1 MIALRIALRYLFA
14 PKSHRAVNV
23 ISVISI
29 AGVAVAT
36 MAIVVVLSVFN
47 GFTSLAGDRL
57 GKLDPDLKVTP
68 LEGKAFASAD
78 SLAAAIAAVDG
89 VASAMPVLGERALL
103 VAPDKQLPVK
113 LIGIDPA
120 EYAAPGIDSTLID
133 GVYATHAIVGPDTL
147 AAAQLSVG
155 VALSSH
161 LRPGGE
167 SQATLYVPR
176 RLGRI
181 NPANPADAYRT
192 LPIAVSGVFQ
202 VDQPEYDTDCIFVP
216 LDRLRGLLEYDNNE
230 ASAINIA
237 LEPGA
242 DIALVEK
249 GIHEITGKS
258 FDVLPRERQQ
268 ADTFRM
274 ISIEKWV
281 TFLMLVFILLIA
293 SFNIVS
299 TLSLLVIEKRDNMLT
314 LRALGASRRTVR
326 AVFADLGWLITACG
340 GVIGTALGVVLSLLQ
355 EHFGFI
361 KLDGDP
367 SALSVDSYPVRLAWP
382 DVALVLATVLT
393 VGLAIAQLSRLFSK
407 KID

>member
-57 GKLDPDLKVTP
+57 GKLDPDLRVVP
-68 LEGKAFASAD
+68 LEGKAFSRAD
-78 SLAAAIAAVDG
+78 SMAVAIAGADG
-89 VASAMPVLGERALL
+89 VASAMPVLRERALL
-103 VAPDKQLPVK
+103 VAPDNQLPVK

-120 EYAAPGIDSTLID
+120 GYGATGIDSTLID
-133 GVYATHAIVGPDTL
+133 GIYATHAVAGPDTL

-161 LRPGGE
+161 LRPAGE
-167 SQATLYVPR
+167 SQARLYVPR
-176 RLGRI
+176 RRGRI
-181 NPANPADAYRT
+181 NPANPAAAYRT

-202 VDQPEYDTDCIFVP
+202 VDQPEYDTDCVFVP
-216 LDRLRGLLEYDNNE
+216 LDRLRSLLEYHNDE
-230 ASAINIA
+230 ASAI
-237 LEPGA
+237 
-242 DIALVEK
+242 DIALTPGTDIADAEK
-249 GIHEITGKS
+249 TIRKIAGS
-258 FDVLPRERQQ
+258 AFDVLPRERQQ

-326 AVFADLGWLITACG
+326 AVFADLGWLITAAG
-340 GVIGTALGVVLSLLQ
+340 GIIGTALGVVLSLLQ

-367 SALSVDSYPVRLAWP
+367 AALSVDSYPVRLAWP
-382 DVALVLATVLT
+382 DVALVLITVLT
-393 VGLAIAQLSRLFSK
+393 VGLAIAALSQLFSK
-407 KID
+407 KIA